1 MDRRVK
7 TKREEKSGV
16 EKWGRNQERRR
27 EKERE
32 GGDRR
37 RGGERDKGGP
47 GIPGSVVSGR
57 L

>member
-1 MDRRVK
+1 MDGRV
-7 TKREEKSGV
+7 KREEKRGV

-27 EKERE
+27 EKE
-32 GGDRR
+32 GGVTGGG
-37 RGGERDKGGP
+37 GGEGDKGGP